1 MLPATP
7 WAGHRMKHGP
17 EESKGMA
24 DIFDLMRRPTVL
36 IVDDSPDNISL
47 LCSLLKNAYRTRVA
61 TEGETA
67 LRLASDGSPPDLILL
82 DVVMP
87 GIDGYEVCRRMK
99 ENPRTADIPIIFL
112 TARTDID
119 DERHGLELGAVDYI
133 AKPISPAI
141 VTARVRTHLQLKA
154 AHDFL
159 RSKSEFLEEEVQR
172 RTREISIIQDVTMV
186 ALGSLAETRDNE
198 TGSHIRRTQNY
209 LKTLAERLKGH
220 PRFVSYLTDET
231 IGLLYKSAPLHDIGK
246 VGIPDSILLKPGP
259 LTPQEFEVMK
269 THTTLGRNSIMA
281 AERLLD
287 TPTSFLHL
295 AREIAW
301 THHERWDGAGYPQG
315 LARNDI
321 PIPGRLMAVVDV
333 YDALTS
339 RRVYKPAIP
348 HEKAMDMIGKEAG
361 THFDSDMV
369 EAFFAISE
377 DLLET
382 SRRFAELPSDA

>member
-1 MLPATP
+1 
-7 WAGHRMKHGP
+7 
-17 EESKGMA
+17 
-24 DIFDLMRRPTVL
+24 
-36 IVDDSPDNISL
+36 
-47 LCSLLKNAYRTRVA
+47 
-61 TEGETA
+61 
-67 LRLASDGSPPDLILL
+67 
-82 DVVMP
+82 
-87 GIDGYEVCRRMK
+87 
-99 ENPRTADIPIIFL
+99 
-112 TARTDID
+112 
-119 DERHGLELGAVDYI
+119 
-133 AKPISPAI
+133 
-141 VTARVRTHLQLKA
+141 
-154 AHDFL
+154 
-159 RSKSEFLEEEVQR
+159 
-172 RTREISIIQDVTMV
+172 
-186 ALGSLAETRDNE
+186 
-198 TGSHIRRTQNY
+198 
-209 LKTLAERLKGH
+209 
-220 PRFVSYLTDET
+220 
-231 IGLLYKSAPLHDIGK
+231 
-246 VGIPDSILLKPGP
+246 
-259 LTPQEFEVMK
+259 
-269 THTTLGRNSIMA
+269 MA

-382 SRRFAELPSDA
+382 SRRFTEPPSDA